1 MKGVFEIRGN
11 PHDGATTFT
20 LRPRV
25 LPCDRVRYAATVAAL
40 LAVYALLWGLDVV
53 SRLRGRGPVVDREGR
68 YPWES

>member
-1 MKGVFEIRGN
+1 M
-11 PHDGATTFT
+11 
-20 LRPRV
+20 RPRV